1 METNEKKPHFD
12 QRPWGN
18 EIWFSNEGL
27 AMVKILTVDP
37 GGMTSLQYHNHRDE
51 YWRFISGN
59 GEVVIGEDRISVK
72 AGDEQFVSKK
82 TKHRIIGGTEP
93 LVFLELHYGKFDEA
107 DIVRLEDKYGRS
119 L

>member
-1 METNEKKPHFD
+1 MKLNFD

-18 EIWFSNEGL
+18 EIWFPSESL

-37 GGMTSLQYHNHRDE
+37 GGVTSLQYHNHRDE

-59 GEVVIGEDRISVK
+59 GQVMIGDDIISVK
-72 AGDEQFVSKK
+72 AGDEQYIPKK
-82 TKHRIIGGTEP
+82 IKHRIIGGADP

-107 DIVRLEDKYGRS
+107 DIVRLEDKYGRVS
-119 L
+119 K